1 MLAIVFVIL
10 LFVLGALISPGP
22 DFAIVLRYSIVF
34 GRKSG
39 LFCALGVSIGV
50 IINSAISFV
59 IGASLHHQYP
69 LLYLIFILCGLSY
82 LFYTGLQLL
91 KNSLIS
97 IKNNTGNFDFT
108 SNVTDNTPSNQKSF
122 IAGML
127 TNVSN
132 VKAIVFFSS
141 LLPLFSKLNLGY
153 QLFVW
158 LSIGLLTFIWFVTVV
173 ILFSHQKIRNI
184 FLAKIRIIES
194 TIGCVIMLFAVAI
207 FYNMITQFNISFP

>member
-1 MLAIVFVIL
+1 MLAILFVIL

-39 LFCALGVSIGV
+39 LFCALGVSIGAL
-50 IINSAISFV
+50 INSAISFV
-59 IGASLHHQYP
+59 IGTSLNHQYP
-69 LLYLIFILCGLSY
+69 VLYLILILCGLSY
-82 LFYTGLQLL
+82 LFYSGLQLL
-91 KNSLIS
+91 RNSLI
-97 IKNNTGNFDFT
+97 ITKNNSGDFDFT
-108 SNVTDNTPSNQKSF
+108 SDIVLNTPTSKKSLM
-122 IAGML
+122 AGML

-153 QLFVW
+153 QLFAW

-173 ILFSHQKIRNI
+173 ILFSHHKIRNI
-184 FLAKIRIIES
+184 FLAKIRFIES
-194 TIGCVIMLFAVAI
+194 IIGCIIMLFAIAI
-207 FYNMITQFNISFP
+207 FCNMITQFFA